1 MILFEKDWQLY
12 PTAIPDYNTKNRTFV
27 DLAAKYRKMG
37 VKNYKFLLALHQPEL
52 QGVDP
57 HSPYLSM
64 EQRSK
69 ISMECFR
76 NPWYW
81 FREVARIPPQGSM
94 DGKPFRANRGNI
106 AFYWCFFAHVSPA
119 NVQPRQT
126 GKSAGADMLDVYLV
140 TIGARNALINVLTKD
155 SELRSENVER
165 VKTMRILLPDYLQ
178 AFSKKDPDNTVEIAC
193 TQWNNR
199 INYKVAQNSPAGA
212 LKVGRGLTAPLSKID
227 EVAFVSYV
235 DISIPAML
243 TAGTA
248 ARAEAKA
255 AGMPYGSVFMT
266 TAGKLDSREG
276 KYAFNLIHGGIP
288 WNESLLDSEDEAQLH
303 RRVERGSMGTKPLV
317 NITLSHRQLGYT
329 DEWAYNVMREND
341 LTGEAADRDIFNVW
355 TSGSLRSPLSASLN
369 KAIRDSEAEP
379 VFTQYFP
386 EGYNIRWYVQE
397 HEIAGL
403 LADRGA
409 VVGIDTSD
417 AVGRD
422 GISLVFLD
430 PRTVEILAVANVNE
444 TNLYDFARWLA
455 DRMIQYERMV
465 IIPERRSSGPSIID
479 MITTMLIAAGID
491 PFRRIYN
498 QIVDDSVEHEKD
510 YRYIQQ
516 NLSRRDP
523 KHITL
528 SKAMFGFTTSGS
540 GKFSRSSLYTDVLLR
555 AAKLCAKNCRDK
567 TLIDEITA
575 LVEKNGRIDHTNGLH
590 DDTVIAWL
598 LGVWFL
604 TVSKNHRFYGL
615 DNTLSESCEFDDDV
629 GVVKK
634 AVTPYDAYMDEQQS
648 RAKLLLEELA
658 DELSE
663 TRDPIRIQQ
672 LEHRMRA
679 LYERVPERSQGYMTL
694 DKLFE
699 DARTARNRMAQARI
713 QTRASPGPWRG
724 TNLSRRFPGR

>member
-1 MILFEKDWQLY
+1 MILFESCWQKY
-12 PTAIPDYNTKNRTFV
+12 PSAIPDYNTKNRTFV

-64 EQRSK
+64 EQKSK
-69 ISMECFR
+69 ISLECFR
-76 NPWYW
+76 NPWYF

-94 DGKPFRANRGNI
+94 DGKPFRATRGNI
-106 AFYWCFFAHVSPA
+106 AFYWCFFNHVSPA
-119 NVQPRQT
+119 SVQPRQT

-140 TIGARNALINVLTKD
+140 TIGTRNALINVLTKD

-165 VKTMRILLPDYLQ
+165 VKTMRLLLPDYLQ

-276 KYAFNLIHGGIP
+276 RYAFNLIHGGIP
-288 WNESLLDSEDEAQLH
+288 WNEGLLDSQDEAQLH

-329 DEWAYNVMREND
+329 DEWAYQVMREND
-341 LTGEAADRDIFNVW
+341 LKGEDADRDIFNVW
-355 TSGSLRSPLSASLN
+355 TSGSLRSPLNAALN
-369 KAIRDSEAEP
+369 KVIRDSEREP
-379 VFTQYFP
+379 EYTEFFP
-386 EGYNIRWYVQE
+386 EGYSIRWYLPE
-397 HEIAGL
+397 HEIQSHIA
-403 LADRGA
+403 ARGV

-422 GISLVFLD
+422 GISLVFVD
-430 PRTVEILAVANVNE
+430 PKTVEIIGAANINE
-444 TNLYDFARWLA
+444 TNIYDFARWLA
-455 DRMIQYERMV
+455 DRMIENDRMV

-479 MITTMLIAAGID
+479 MLCTMLISAGID

-498 QIVDDSVEHEKD
+498 QIVDDSVEHAKD

-540 GKFSRSSLYTDVLLR
+540 GKFSRSSLYSDVLLR

-567 TLIDEITA
+567 VLIDEINS
-575 LVEKNGRIDHTNGLH
+575 LIEKNGRIDHSNGLH

-598 LGVWFL
+598 LAVWFL

-615 DNTLSESCEFDDDV
+615 EDTLAESEEYDDEKVAVRKD
-629 GVVKK
+629 
-634 AVTPYDAYMDEQQS
+634 VTPYDRYMEEQQS
-648 RAKLLLEELA
+648 RAKAQLDELA
-658 DELSE
+658 NELSE

-679 LYERVPERSQGYMTL
+679 LYERVPDRAQGYITL

-699 DARTARNRMAQARI
+699 DARSARNRMVQSRTQAR
-713 QTRASPGPWRG
+713 TTGAAWRASQ
-724 TNLSRRFPGR
+724 LSHRYPIR